1 MNELTMGQRI
11 AARRK
16 LLNLSQEALAE
27 RLDISRQAVSKWESD
42 AAIPEIDKLIALSK
56 LYNVS
61 VGWLLGVEAQENPQ
75 SDELSEA
82 QLKMVEEIVRR
93 YQTSQKKRVLLKTVV
108 GILCIGAILAAFFFH
123 TQKQTSLLAAEN
135 AAIQNQIFQLSEDNA
150 SVQSQISQID
160 ALLKEQK
167 EASKL
172 LRTYT
177 PISHL
182 SDDAK
187 NVEITFYLYP
197 KLYQKNLTAY
207 LRILNGEIGVSQL
220 LECRWVQGDR
230 YLVHASL
237 PLADNYQYSF
247 LLVSDTGYEEE
258 VLDSNTYF
266 SDPLTHS
273 RFYIPAEHPK
283 YAQVKTGQSAS
294 IRPDETVYRYDVP
307 ICMPCIQEKTGFVPF
322 RDVKIE
328 LLHNDT
334 VIWEENYYK
343 TFLKLYKNDRITV
356 PLNPEIQVDLP
367 ELREGDRLV
376 LQLTATTHTDRT
388 IVTRLDDL
396 IVTAP

>member
-1 MNELTMGQRI
+1 MNKLTMGQRI

-27 RLDISRQAVSKWESD
+27 QLDISRQAVSKWESD

-61 VGWLLGVEAQENPQ
+61 VGWLLGVEAQENP
-75 SDELSEA
+75 STDELSES
-82 QLKMVEEIVRR
+82 QLKMVEEIVKR
-93 YQTSQKKRVLLKTVV
+93 YQPKLSRSIPFYNFLVVLV
-108 GILCIGAILAAFFFH
+108 GVIGFMAIF
-123 TQKQTSLLAAEN
+123 
-135 AAIQNQIFQLSEDNA
+135 IA
-150 SVQSQISQID
+150 SSFGTPAVDYSSQIADLEANYSSIQAQIDSMD

-167 EASKL
+167 EANKL

-177 PISHL
+177 PLCHL

-197 KLYQKNLTAY
+197 KLYQENLKAY
-207 LRILNGEIGVSQL
+207 LRILNGEVGVSQL

-230 YLVHASL
+230 YLVHATL

-258 VLDSNTYF
+258 ILDSNTYF
-266 SDPLTHS
+266 SDLLSHS
-273 RFYIPAEHPK
+273 RFYIAEENPK
-283 YAQVKTGQSAS
+283 YLQIKICESSPIAQ
-294 IRPDETVYRYDVP
+294 DETLYRYDIP
-307 ICMPCIQEKTGFVPF
+307 INMPRIQEKTGFVPF

-334 VIWEENYYK
+334 VIWECDYSK
-343 TFLKLYKNDRITV
+343 AFLELYKKEGIDL
-356 PLNPEIQVDLP
+356 PLEPEIQIHLP
-367 ELREGDRLV
+367 ELHEGDRLI
-376 LQLTATTHTDRT
+376 LRLTASTHTGRT
-388 IVTRLDDL
+388 IETILDDL
-396 IVTAP
+396 TVTAP